1 MRNLL
6 LEQTSSE
13 DFLNRIGLLVE
24 EKVESIFQKSLKNSG
39 EDEFLTIDEVAKLLK
54 VSRGS
59 VYNYENLG
67 YLKPVRIGNS
77 KRFLKSAV
85 VEFMGQTTII

>member
-59 VYNYENLG
+59 VYNYMDLG
-67 YLKPVRIGNS
+67 YLRRVSIGNS
-77 KRFLKSAV
+77 KRFLKSEV
-85 VEFMGQTTII
+85 VEYMNQSTII

>member
-1 MRNLL
+1 MNNLI

-39 EDEFLTIDEVAKLLK
+39 DDEFLTIDEVAELLK
-54 VSRGS
+54 ISRGS
-59 VYNYENLG
+59 VYNYVDLG
-67 YLKPVRIGNS
+67 YLRRVSIGNS
-77 KRFLKSAV
+77 IRFLKSEV
-85 VEFMGQTTII
+85 VEYMNQSTII